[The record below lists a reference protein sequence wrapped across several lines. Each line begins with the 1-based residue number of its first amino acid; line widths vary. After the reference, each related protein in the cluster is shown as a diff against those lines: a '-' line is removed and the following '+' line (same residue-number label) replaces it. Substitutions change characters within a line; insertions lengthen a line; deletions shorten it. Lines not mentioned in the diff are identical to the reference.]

1 MKKAKWLIGVAAVGV
16 VLGEYRVGYAA
27 DVHQN
32 ITVSAPNFSYDSADH
47 PEVTGAT
54 QIKLGNSL
62 DGVDGGTYTVK
73 LNIPHSNDALT
84 TLYKPGYWAH
94 CMERWGAGNF
104 RFSDVN
110 LDVSGNGV
118 YKVRP
123 MAFGVGTFD
132 FENVNLKID
141 VRNFENDQDLE
152 VTGVR
157 VADAVVNIKN
167 LHLDSSVDFRQSPN
181 AAHNGV
187 YSLVEGG
194 PGTSSVLNLTG
205 NVYINTNIPGGA
217 QEAYDGEY
225 GAGVAKN
232 DAVSGKYGGVV
243 NINVKPGTT
252 EILDPSNV
260 IQILGNIDVKDGAVN
275 AALSGADSFWYG
287 SEVGGV
293 EYDKTTHTYGDLR
306 PTSRLSLSLADG
318 AQWVPDIMPIGDG
331 GAGDSRAAVISAITL
346 HRGGIV
352 NMHGLNKHTDAALT
366 VNELTIYNLTTDG
379 GVFRIDASGEKTD
392 AAHRNG
398 TDFVKIKAGS
408 GAAYVQPLDSAKL
421 EGVGAD
427 NPVQFADA
435 AAGVT
440 FAALP
445 ETSGI
450 EEGVLYDYEPIIAA
464 DYTGDASAFG
474 RNWYFVDVKRHETP
488 TADTAIAQAALDYAV
503 ATARLEIDSLNK
515 RLGELR
521 DYDAP
526 EGFWFRYKRG
536 EMEGDG
542 AYFKDKYNFYQ
553 LGWDRKRETDRRG
566 VWRYGLAAHYGDN
579 SADYAKGSGSI
590 DSFGASVYAGWT
602 GKLGHY
608 ADFVL
613 KYSHL
618 DNDFTV
624 YAPDGTAKGG
634 YNNWAMSVS
643 AEYGYKFDLGRR
655 WILEPQSQLVYTH
668 IFDASY
674 ATSNGIEAKQDGVDS
689 LIGRLG
695 FRLGREFG
703 EKGQGG
709 YGKWYVK
716 ADLLHEF
723 CGDREVNLYGAHGQM
738 LHKYEDGGDTWFA
751 AGIGADVTMG
761 KNSFFYCDV
770 EKSFG
775 ADIETNWQVNLG
787 VRWEF

>member
-1 MKKAKWLIGVAAVGV
+1 MKTAKRLVGTAVAAALLAGSGGQSHAAAIELDANIPNFTFNSSEHLGFVNGVTINVGEDAATGTRAGGNYTV
-16 VLGEYRVGYAA
+16 NAVGEIHQPAESKLMRFKNDTGYAF
-27 DVHQN
+27 D
-32 ITVSAPNFSYDSADH
+32 TVTMNLNELKIVNGAMSGIYMEENSSAS
-47 PEVTGAT
+47 
-54 QIKLGNSL
+54 IKNYVQKNRLKLTVPSRLNVNGIYVGGNSRL
-62 DGVDGGTYTVK
+62 DIGNLTVDS
-73 LNIPHSNDALT
+73 IIDASGIT
-84 TLYKPGYWAH
+84 KPS
-94 CMERWGAGNF
+94 F
-104 RFSDVN
+104 
-110 LDVSGNGV
+110 
-118 YKVRP
+118 
-123 MAFGVGTFD
+123 
-132 FENVNLKID
+132 
-141 VRNFENDQDLE
+141 
-152 VTGVR
+152 
-157 VADAVVNIKN
+157 
-167 LHLDSSVDFRQSPN
+167 
-181 AAHNGV
+181 AHNGI
-187 YSLVEGG
+187 YAGAAGG
-194 PGTSSVLNLTG
+194 VINVTG

-217 QEAYDGEY
+217 REAYDGEY

-232 DAVSGKYGGVV
+232 DAVSGKYGGIV
-243 NINVKPGTT
+243 NINVKPGTA
-252 EILDPSNV
+252 ELLDPNNV
-260 IQILGNIDVKDGAVN
+260 VQILGNIDVKDGAVN
-275 AALSGADSFWYG
+275 AALSGASSFWYG

-331 GAGDSRAAVISAITL
+331 GAADSRAAVISAITL

-352 NMHGLNKHTDAALT
+352 NMHGLNKHTDAAQT

-488 TADTAIAQAALDYAV
+488 TADTAIAQAALDYAA

-709 YGKWYVK
+709 CGKWYVK

>member
-1 MKKAKWLIGVAAVGV
+1 MKTAKRLVGMAVAAALLAGSGGQSHAAAIELDANIPNFTFNSSEHPGFVNGVTINVGEDAATGTRAGGNYTV
-16 VLGEYRVGYAA
+16 HAVGEINQPAESKLMRFKNDTGYAF
-27 DVHQN
+27 D
-32 ITVSAPNFSYDSADH
+32 TVTMNLNELKIVNGAMSGIYMEENSSAS
-47 PEVTGAT
+47 
-54 QIKLGNSL
+54 IKNYVQKNRLKLTVPSHLNVNGIYVGGNSRL
-62 DGVDGGTYTVK
+62 DIGNLTVDS
-73 LNIPHSNDALT
+73 IIDASGIT
-84 TLYKPGYWAH
+84 KPS
-94 CMERWGAGNF
+94 F
-104 RFSDVN
+104 
-110 LDVSGNGV
+110 
-118 YKVRP
+118 
-123 MAFGVGTFD
+123 
-132 FENVNLKID
+132 
-141 VRNFENDQDLE
+141 
-152 VTGVR
+152 
-157 VADAVVNIKN
+157 
-167 LHLDSSVDFRQSPN
+167 
-181 AAHNGV
+181 AHNGIYAGAAGAV
-187 YSLVEGG
+187 INV
-194 PGTSSVLNLTG
+194 TG
-205 NVYINTNIPGGA
+205 NAYINTNIPGGA

-232 DAVSGKYGGVV
+232 DAVSGKYGGIV

-252 EILDPSNV
+252 EILDPNNV
-260 IQILGNIDVKDGAVN
+260 VQILGNIDVKDGTVN

-331 GAGDSRAAVISAITL
+331 GAADSRAAVISAITL

-352 NMHGLNKHTDAALT
+352 NMHGLNKHTDAAQT

-488 TADTAIAQAALDYAV
+488 TADTAIAQAALDYAA

-709 YGKWYVK
+709 CGKWYVK

>member
-1 MKKAKWLIGVAAVGV
+1 MKTAKRLVETAVAAALLAGSGGQSHAAAIELDANIPNFTFNSSEHPGFVNGVTINVVEDAATGTRAGGNYTVNAVGEINQPAESK
-16 VLGEYRVGYAA
+16 LMRFKNDTGYAF
-27 DVHQN
+27 D
-32 ITVSAPNFSYDSADH
+32 TVTMNLNELKIVNGAMSGIYMEENSSAS
-47 PEVTGAT
+47 
-54 QIKLGNSL
+54 IKNYVQKNRLKLTVPSHLNVNGIYVGGNSRL
-62 DGVDGGTYTVK
+62 DIGNLTVDS
-73 LNIPHSNDALT
+73 IIDASGIT
-84 TLYKPGYWAH
+84 KPS
-94 CMERWGAGNF
+94 F
-104 RFSDVN
+104 
-110 LDVSGNGV
+110 
-118 YKVRP
+118 
-123 MAFGVGTFD
+123 
-132 FENVNLKID
+132 
-141 VRNFENDQDLE
+141 
-152 VTGVR
+152 
-157 VADAVVNIKN
+157 
-167 LHLDSSVDFRQSPN
+167 
-181 AAHNGV
+181 AHNGIYAGAAGAV
-187 YSLVEGG
+187 INV
-194 PGTSSVLNLTG
+194 TG
-205 NVYINTNIPGGA
+205 NAYINTNIPGGA

-243 NINVKPGTT
+243 NLNVKPGTT
-252 EILDPSNV
+252 EILDPNNV
-260 IQILGNIDVKDGAVN
+260 VQILGNIDVKDGTVN

-366 VNELTIYNLTTDG
+366 VNELTIYNLATDG
-379 GVFRIDASGEKTD
+379 GIFRIDASGEKTG
-392 AAHRNG
+392 ANHRNG
-398 TDFVKIKAGS
+398 TDYIMIKSGS
-408 GAAYVQPLDSAKL
+408 GSAYVQPLDSAKL

-435 AAGVT
+435 ASGVT
-440 FAALP
+440 FVALP

-464 DYTGDASAFG
+464 DYTGDSSAFG

-488 TADTAIAQAALDYAV
+488 TADTAIAQAALDYAA

-542 AYFKDKYNFYQ
+542 VYFKDKYNFYQ

-624 YAPDGTAKGG
+624 YASDGTAKGG

-674 ATSNGIEAKQDGVDS
+674 ATSNGIEVRQDGVDS

-723 CGDREVNLYGAHGQM
+723 CGDREVSLYGAHGQT
-738 LHKYEDGGDTWFA
+738 LRKYEDGGDTWFA

-787 VRWEF
+787 VRWEL

>member
-1 MKKAKWLIGVAAVGV
+1 MKTAKRLVGMAVAAALLAGSGGQSHAAAIELDANIPNFTFNSSEHPGFVNGVTINVGEDAATGTRAGGNYTV
-16 VLGEYRVGYAA
+16 NAVGEINQPAESKLMRFKNDTGYAF
-27 DVHQN
+27 D
-32 ITVSAPNFSYDSADH
+32 TVTMNLNELKIVNGAMSGIYMEENSSAS
-47 PEVTGAT
+47 
-54 QIKLGNSL
+54 IKNYVQKNRLKLTVPSHLNVNGIYVGGNSRL
-62 DGVDGGTYTVK
+62 DIGNLTVDS
-73 LNIPHSNDALT
+73 IIDASGIT
-84 TLYKPGYWAH
+84 KPS
-94 CMERWGAGNF
+94 F
-104 RFSDVN
+104 
-110 LDVSGNGV
+110 
-118 YKVRP
+118 
-123 MAFGVGTFD
+123 
-132 FENVNLKID
+132 
-141 VRNFENDQDLE
+141 
-152 VTGVR
+152 
-157 VADAVVNIKN
+157 
-167 LHLDSSVDFRQSPN
+167 
-181 AAHNGV
+181 AHNGIYAGAAGAV
-187 YSLVEGG
+187 INV
-194 PGTSSVLNLTG
+194 TG
-205 NVYINTNIPGGA
+205 NAYINTNIPGGA

-232 DAVSGKYGGVV
+232 DAVSGKYGGIV

-252 EILDPSNV
+252 EILDPNNV
-260 IQILGNIDVKDGAVN
+260 VQILGNIDVKDGTVN

-331 GAGDSRAAVISAITL
+331 GAADSRAAVISAITL

-352 NMHGLNKHTDAALT
+352 NMHGLNKHTDAAQT

-488 TADTAIAQAALDYAV
+488 TADTAIAQAALDYAA

-709 YGKWYVK
+709 CGKWYVK

>member
-1 MKKAKWLIGVAAVGV
+1 
-16 VLGEYRVGYAA
+16 
-27 DVHQN
+27 
-32 ITVSAPNFSYDSADH
+32 
-47 PEVTGAT
+47 
-54 QIKLGNSL
+54 
-62 DGVDGGTYTVK
+62 
-73 LNIPHSNDALT
+73 
-84 TLYKPGYWAH
+84 
-94 CMERWGAGNF
+94 
-104 RFSDVN
+104 
-110 LDVSGNGV
+110 
-118 YKVRP
+118 
-123 MAFGVGTFD
+123 
-132 FENVNLKID
+132 
-141 VRNFENDQDLE
+141 
-152 VTGVR
+152 
-157 VADAVVNIKN
+157 
-167 LHLDSSVDFRQSPN
+167 
-181 AAHNGV
+181 
-187 YSLVEGG
+187 
-194 PGTSSVLNLTG
+194 
-205 NVYINTNIPGGA
+205 
-217 QEAYDGEY
+217 
-225 GAGVAKN
+225 
-232 DAVSGKYGGVV
+232 
-243 NINVKPGTT
+243 
-252 EILDPSNV
+252 
-260 IQILGNIDVKDGAVN
+260 
-275 AALSGADSFWYG
+275 
-287 SEVGGV
+287 
-293 EYDKTTHTYGDLR
+293 
-306 PTSRLSLSLADG
+306 
-318 AQWVPDIMPIGDG
+318 
-331 GAGDSRAAVISAITL
+331 
-346 HRGGIV
+346 
-352 NMHGLNKHTDAALT
+352 
-366 VNELTIYNLTTDG
+366 
-379 GVFRIDASGEKTD
+379 
-392 AAHRNG
+392 
-398 TDFVKIKAGS
+398 
-408 GAAYVQPLDSAKL
+408 

-435 AAGVT
+435 ASGVT
-440 FAALP
+440 FVALP

-464 DYTGDASAFG
+464 DYTGDSSAFG

-488 TADTAIAQAALDYAV
+488 TADTAIAQAALDYAA

-542 AYFKDKYNFYQ
+542 VYFKDKYNFYQ

-624 YAPDGTAKGG
+624 YASDGTAKGG

-674 ATSNGIEAKQDGVDS
+674 ATSNGIEVRQDGVDS

-723 CGDREVNLYGAHGQM
+723 CGDREVSLYGAHGQT
-738 LHKYEDGGDTWFA
+738 LRKYEDGGDTWFA

-787 VRWEF
+787 VRWEL

>member
-1 MKKAKWLIGVAAVGV
+1 MKTAKRLVGMAVAAALLTRSGAQSH
-16 VLGEYRVGYAA
+16 AA
-27 DVHQN
+27 PVD
-32 ITVSAPNFSYDSADH
+32 ITVKAPAFSFNSADH
-47 PEVTGAT
+47 PNFTDGPAT
-54 QIKLGNSL
+54 IRIGEDLAAGTRA
-62 DGVDGGTYTVK
+62 GGTYTVNVTDELKDGSK
-73 LNIPHSNDALT
+73 LMVFDHGS
-84 TLYKPGYWAH
+84 GYDFGTVTMNWKDL
-94 CMERWGAGNF
+94 EITDGDR
-104 RFSDVN
+104 
-110 LDVSGNGV
+110 
-118 YKVRP
+118 
-123 MAFGVGTFD
+123 FGVHMLNSSASFKDYVHNSKIKYTAGGNPWL
-132 FENVNLKID
+132 NVNGIYVGSNAQLDI
-141 VRNFENDQDLE
+141 
-152 VTGVR
+152 G
-157 VADAVVNIKN
+157 N
-167 LHLDSSVDFRQSPN
+167 LTLDSIIDATAGSSAVI
-181 AAHNGV
+181 AHNGI
-187 YSLVEGG
+187 YAGAAGG
-194 PGTSSVLNLTG
+194 VINVTG
-205 NVYINTNIPGGA
+205 SVYINTNIPGGA

-232 DAVSGKYGGVV
+232 DAVSGKYVGAV

-252 EILDPSNV
+252 EILDPNNV
-260 IQILGNIDVKDGAVN
+260 IQILGNLDVGKQGLNKGGTIAI
-275 AALSGADSFWYG
+275 AMSGTDSFWYG
-287 SEVGGV
+287 AEVGGV
-293 EYDKTTHTYGDLR
+293 KYDEATHTYGDVYTDGR
-306 PTSRLSLSLADG
+306 KLSLSLADG
-318 AQWVPDIMPIGDG
+318 AQWVPDILPAAA
-331 GAGDSRAAVISAITL
+331 AGSRAAVISAITL

-379 GVFRIDASGEKTD
+379 GVFRIDASGEATG
-392 AAHRNG
+392 ANHRNS
-398 TDFVKIKAGS
+398 TDYIMIKSGS
-408 GAAYVQPLDSAKL
+408 GSAYVQPLDVDKL
-421 EGVGAD
+421 NGVSRA
-427 NPVQFADA
+427 NPVHFADA
-435 AAGVT
+435 APGVT

-445 ETSGI
+445 ETSNV
-450 EEGVLYDYEPIIAA
+450 EEGVLYDYQPVVEAGAA
-464 DYTGDASAFG
+464 DDVSAFG
-474 RNWYFVDVKRHETP
+474 RNWYFVDIETKK
-488 TADTAIAQAALDYAV
+488 TNTTEVALASAAADYAT

-536 EMEGDG
+536 EMEGDDV
-542 AYFKDKYNFYQ
+542 YFKDKYNFYQ

-624 YAPDGTAKGG
+624 YASDGTAKGG

-674 ATSNGIEAKQDGVDS
+674 ATSNGIEVKQDGVDS

-723 CGDREVNLYGAHGQM
+723 CGDREVSLYGAHGQT
-738 LHKYEDGGDTWFA
+738 LRKYEDGGDTWFA

>member
-1 MKKAKWLIGVAAVGV
+1 M
-16 VLGEYRVGYAA
+16 
-27 DVHQN
+27 
-32 ITVSAPNFSYDSADH
+32 
-47 PEVTGAT
+47 
-54 QIKLGNSL
+54 IKS
-62 DGVDGGTYTVK
+62 
-73 LNIPHSNDALT
+73 
-84 TLYKPGYWAH
+84 
-94 CMERWGAGNF
+94 
-104 RFSDVN
+104 
-110 LDVSGNGV
+110 
-118 YKVRP
+118 
-123 MAFGVGTFD
+123 
-132 FENVNLKID
+132 
-141 VRNFENDQDLE
+141 
-152 VTGVR
+152 
-157 VADAVVNIKN
+157 
-167 LHLDSSVDFRQSPN
+167 
-181 AAHNGV
+181 
-187 YSLVEGG
+187 
-194 PGTSSVLNLTG
+194 
-205 NVYINTNIPGGA
+205 
-217 QEAYDGEY
+217 
-225 GAGVAKN
+225 
-232 DAVSGKYGGVV
+232 
-243 NINVKPGTT
+243 
-252 EILDPSNV
+252 
-260 IQILGNIDVKDGAVN
+260 
-275 AALSGADSFWYG
+275 
-287 SEVGGV
+287 
-293 EYDKTTHTYGDLR
+293 
-306 PTSRLSLSLADG
+306 
-318 AQWVPDIMPIGDG
+318 
-331 GAGDSRAAVISAITL
+331 
-346 HRGGIV
+346 
-352 NMHGLNKHTDAALT
+352 
-366 VNELTIYNLTTDG
+366 
-379 GVFRIDASGEKTD
+379 
-392 AAHRNG
+392 
-398 TDFVKIKAGS
+398 GS
-408 GAAYVQPLDSAKL
+408 GSAYVQPLDSAKL
-421 EGVGAD
+421 DGVGAD

-440 FAALP
+440 FVALP

-464 DYTGDASAFG
+464 DYTGDTSAFG

-488 TADTAIAQAALDYAV
+488 TADTAIAQAALDYAA

-542 AYFKDKYNFYQ
+542 VYFKDKYNFYQ

-579 SADYAKGSGSI
+579 SADYAKGSGNI

-624 YAPDGTAKGG
+624 YASDGTAKGG
-634 YNNWAMSVS
+634 YNNWGMSVS

-668 IFDASY
+668 IFNASY

-723 CGDREVNLYGAHGQM
+723 CGDREVNLYGAHGQT
-738 LHKYEDGGDTWFA
+738 LRKYEDGGDTWFA

>member
-1 MKKAKWLIGVAAVGV
+1 MKTAKRLVGTAVAAALLAGSGGQSHAAAIELDANIPNFTFNSSEHPGFVNGVTINVGEDAATGTRAGGNYTV
-16 VLGEYRVGYAA
+16 NAVGEINQPAESKLMRFKNDTGYAF
-27 DVHQN
+27 D
-32 ITVSAPNFSYDSADH
+32 TVTMNLNELKIVNGAMSGIYMEENSSAS
-47 PEVTGAT
+47 
-54 QIKLGNSL
+54 IKNYVQKNRLKLTVPSHLNVNGIYVGGNSRL
-62 DGVDGGTYTVK
+62 DIGNLTVDS
-73 LNIPHSNDALT
+73 IIDASGIT
-84 TLYKPGYWAH
+84 KPS
-94 CMERWGAGNF
+94 F
-104 RFSDVN
+104 
-110 LDVSGNGV
+110 
-118 YKVRP
+118 
-123 MAFGVGTFD
+123 
-132 FENVNLKID
+132 
-141 VRNFENDQDLE
+141 
-152 VTGVR
+152 
-157 VADAVVNIKN
+157 
-167 LHLDSSVDFRQSPN
+167 
-181 AAHNGV
+181 AHNGIYAGAAGAV
-187 YSLVEGG
+187 INV
-194 PGTSSVLNLTG
+194 TG
-205 NVYINTNIPGGA
+205 NAYINTNIPGGA

-225 GAGVAKN
+225 GVGVAKN

-243 NINVKPGTT
+243 NLNVKPGTT
-252 EILDPSNV
+252 EILDPNNV
-260 IQILGNIDVKDGAVN
+260 VQILGNIDVKDGTVN

-366 VNELTIYNLTTDG
+366 VNELTIYNLATDG
-379 GVFRIDASGEKTD
+379 GIFRIDASGEKTG
-392 AAHRNG
+392 ANHRNG
-398 TDFVKIKAGS
+398 TDYIMIKSGS
-408 GAAYVQPLDSAKL
+408 GSAYVQPLDSAKL

-435 AAGVT
+435 ASGVT
-440 FAALP
+440 FVALP

-464 DYTGDASAFG
+464 DYTGDSSAFG

-488 TADTAIAQAALDYAV
+488 TADTAIAQAALDYAA

-542 AYFKDKYNFYQ
+542 VYFKDKYNFYQ

-624 YAPDGTAKGG
+624 YASDGTAKGG

-674 ATSNGIEAKQDGVDS
+674 ATSNGIEVRQDGVDS

-723 CGDREVNLYGAHGQM
+723 CGDREVSLYGAHGQT
-738 LHKYEDGGDTWFA
+738 LRKYEDGGDTWFA

-787 VRWEF
+787 VRWEL